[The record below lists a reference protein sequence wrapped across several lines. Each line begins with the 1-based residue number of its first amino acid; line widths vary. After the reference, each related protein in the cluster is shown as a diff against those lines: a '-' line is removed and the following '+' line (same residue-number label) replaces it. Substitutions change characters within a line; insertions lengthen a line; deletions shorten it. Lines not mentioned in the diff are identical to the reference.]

1 MVKTYIQKEVRCG
14 PALQG
19 TKIKVVKFHVQLITA
34 NKLGEVYERLEEG
47 NDQVLRYVLDIK
59 ASAALPH

>member
-1 MVKTYIQKEVRCG
+1 MWWRG
-14 PALQG
+14 PALHG
-19 TKIKVVKFHVQLITA
+19 TKIVIVKMYLQLITA

>member
-1 MVKTYIQKEVRCG
+1 MWWLG
-14 PALQG
+14 PALHG
-19 TKIKVVKFHVQLITA
+19 TKIKTVKFPVQLITA

>member
-1 MVKTYIQKEVRCG
+1 MWRPG
-14 PALQG
+14 SALHE
-19 TKIKVVKFHVQLITA
+19 TKIYIVKFHMQLITA